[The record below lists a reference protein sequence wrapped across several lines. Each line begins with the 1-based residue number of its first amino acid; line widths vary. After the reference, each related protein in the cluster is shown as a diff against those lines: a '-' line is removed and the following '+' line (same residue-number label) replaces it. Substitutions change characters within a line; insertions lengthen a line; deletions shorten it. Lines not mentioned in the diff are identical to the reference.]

1 MKKNRFAIVLL
12 IILLVGVSSGLSAA
26 GTSETGTGADSGPV
40 SLRFSW
46 WGNETRHKATIAVI
60 DQYMDK
66 NQDIQIAAEYRGK
79 SEREKVATE
88 LAGGTVPDIVQLNP
102 PWMGDFTSAGDFF
115 EDLSQ
120 YTSILDIKGF
130 SKQFLA
136 DYGTYNG
143 KLIALPSGLNAR
155 TSIINK
161 TLAQKFNIPTSMDT
175 VWTWDDFHAIGKKVN
190 EQDPKKYF
198 LNADTVDMTE
208 FILLPYL
215 VQLTGNQL
223 IKDDYTRGFSADQ
236 LKDTLLYISTLY
248 SDKVVIPV
256 QEGNVFLHSI
266 WTNPKWISG
275 DIVLEF
281 SWTSLYNAVAGDM
294 KDEASTFILPVM
306 KKAKDSGLIIVPS
319 QLFAISKNSTN
330 PQEAVKFLNYFVNDI
345 EAGKILGDVRAVPPV
360 DKVQAACE
368 SAGLIDENIIK
379 ATVYAQK
386 NQGLYRN
393 DLSSNAEIVKVLNDA
408 IEKVAYDPK
417 VIDKATADTI
427 KLIDYI
433 LNELKS

>member
-1 MKKNRFAIVLL
+1 MNKKNRFV
-12 IILLVGVSSGLSAA
+12 IILLVAILASSGLFAA
-26 GTSETGTGADSGPV
+26 GVSEKGSAVANSPA

-46 WGNETRHKATIAVI
+46 WGNDTRHKATIAVI
-60 DQYMDK
+60 DQYMEK
-66 NQDIQIAAEYRGK
+66 NPNVQIAAEYRGK

-115 EDLSQ
+115 EDLGQ
-120 YTSILDIKGF
+120 YASILDTKGF
-130 SKQFLA
+130 SKQFLD

-161 TLAQKFNIPTSMDT
+161 TLAQKFNIPTSLDT
-175 VWTWDDFHAIGKKVN
+175 VWTWDDFYTIGKKVN
-190 EQDPKKYF
+190 AQDPKKYF

-223 IKDDYTRGFSADQ
+223 IKDDYTRGFSSDE
-236 LKDTLLYISTLY
+236 LKGTLSYISKLY
-248 SDKVVIPV
+248 TDKVVIPV

-281 SWTSLYNAVAGDM
+281 SWTSLYDAVAGDM
-294 KDEASTFILPVM
+294 KDEAATFILPVM
-306 KKAKDSGLIIVPS
+306 KGAKDSGLIIVPS
-319 QLFAISKNSTN
+319 QLFAISKKSKS
-330 PQEAVKFLNYFVNDI
+330 PQEAIKFLNYFLNDI

-360 DKVQAACE
+360 DTVQAACE
-368 SAGLIDENIIK
+368 SAGLINENIIK

-393 DLSSNAEIVKVLNDA
+393 DLSSNAEIVKVLNDT
-408 IEKVAYDPK
+408 IEKIAYDPK
-417 VIDKATADTI
+417 VIDKATSDAI

-433 LNELKS
+433 LNELKP